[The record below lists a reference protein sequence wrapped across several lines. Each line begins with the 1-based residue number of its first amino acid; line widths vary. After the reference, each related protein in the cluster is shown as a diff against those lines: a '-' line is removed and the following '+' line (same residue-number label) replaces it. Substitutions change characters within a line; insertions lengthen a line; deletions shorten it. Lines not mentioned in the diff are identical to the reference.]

1 MTQALQTTFGS
12 LLSALQAMT
21 PGSFLLALA
30 LAMATALLVFRPVLA
45 PRRAA
50 PRPASRREQLEVQ
63 KAALLAEIRDLDF
76 DQETEKVAPEAYS
89 QRRAQLVTQAADIL
103 RQIDRLPGD
112 NDSLDARI
120 EMAVALRRRTTVTP
134 VETHPAPMPAAGI
147 SAENTPAPARV
158 VNFCP
163 QCGQR
168 ATPQDRFCAACGHQ
182 LV

>member
-1 MTQALQTTFGS
+1 MIQALETTFGS

-30 LAMATALLVFRPVLA
+30 LAMATALLVFRPVLT
-45 PRRAA
+45 PRRAT

-76 DQETEKVAPEAYS
+76 DQETEKVAPEAYT
-89 QRRAQLVTQAADIL
+89 QRRAQLVTQAAELL

-112 NDSLDARI
+112 GDNLDARI
-120 EMAVALRRRTTVTP
+120 EAAIALRRRASVEP
-134 VETHPAPMPAAGI
+134 VAARVVSMQI
-147 SAENTPAPARV
+147 VEVSAENAPAPARL

-168 ATPQDRFCAACGHQ
+168 VTPQDRFCAACGHQ